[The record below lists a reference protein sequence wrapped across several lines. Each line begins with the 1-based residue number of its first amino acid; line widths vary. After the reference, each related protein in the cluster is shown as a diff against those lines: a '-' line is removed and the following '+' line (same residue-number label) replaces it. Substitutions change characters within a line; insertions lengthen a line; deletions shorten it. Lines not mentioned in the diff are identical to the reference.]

1 MESKY
6 DHPSYRENAA
16 APPAIVKQ
24 DKVVTTQM
32 RFISE
37 AWKSQEKIFS
47 ILDSSHDGV
56 NVTKCTKLNA
66 FMLSFYIFRLK

>member
-37 AWKSQEKIFS
+37 AWKNDTIF
-47 ILDSSHDGV
+47 LDFIS
-56 NVTKCTKLNA
+56 LRNA
-66 FMLSFYIFRLK
+66 MLRSVYFIKN